1 VSGGLAAVQPMEVD
15 VLGVALWTDAM
26 PSWSQA
32 QAVLRGDAAPIEG
45 VQPRP
50 VAGLLSAA
58 ERRRAPDSVALALH
72 VAQAALDD
80 AGLAAKQMPSVFASA
95 HGDMAVTDYLCQT
108 LASDPSNL
116 SPTKFIQTVHN
127 VVSGQWGIATGC
139 RAPSTAVSAAE
150 HTFGAGLLE
159 AFTQTLVGQAPLLWV
174 NYEVPSVGTLKQLT
188 PSQGRMA
195 LAMVLAPTTGAAGMG
210 EGAAVSP
217 KKSPQYRL
225 GLQTVIDTLPGELDH
240 GHQTL
245 SAKLGLKANP
255 LSVALPCLAAMAQ
268 RRHACMHAQLGP
280 RSVLKLDVRPLP

>member
-1 VSGGLAAVQPMEVD
+1 VNFAQAALQPLEVD

-50 VAGLLSAA
+50 VASLLSAA

-80 AGLAAKQMPSVFASA
+80 AGLAAKQMTSVFASA

-150 HTFGAGLLE
+150 HTFAAGLLE
-159 AFTQTLVGQAPLLWV
+159 ALTQTLMAQAPLLWV
-174 NYEVPSVGTLKQLT
+174 SYEVPSVGTLKQLT
-188 PSQGRMA
+188 PCQGRMA
-195 LAMVLAPTTGAAGMG
+195 LAMVLAPISGAAGTG
-210 EGAAVSP
+210 VGAVVPKQSP
-217 KKSPQYRL
+217 RYRL
-225 GLQTVIDTLPGELDH
+225 GLQAAMDTSPGDLVQVHESLA
-240 GHQTL
+240 T
-245 SAKLGLKANP
+245 KLGLKANP
-255 LSVALPCLAAMAQ
+255 LSLALPCLAAMAE
-268 RRHACMHAQLGP
+268 RRHACVPARLGP
-280 RSVLKLDVRPLP
+280 RSVLTLDVRPLP